1 MLIRSAKE
9 DVKYVMHSREEIAAR
24 VRELGREL
32 TEKFGD
38 KKPLMLCV
46 LRGAAF
52 FFTDLCKEMDCL
64 MDMDFISASSYFKG
78 TKSTGTVHLVKD
90 TDINME
96 GRHVIVVEDI
106 IDSGLTLEYLVK
118 LFLTRNPASVTTVSL
133 LDKEVDKPE
142 RFLRGLLPQS
152 ALHRRPQGRV
162 LPIGGFHASI
172 KRPHQ
177 KRGQDSARQHRQGG
191 RLSEPPGRLRLYG
204 PAGG

>member
-78 TKSTGTVHLVKD
+78 TKATGTVHLVKD

-106 IDSGLTLEYLVK
+106 IDSGLTLEYL
-118 LFLTRNPASVTTVSL
+118 NSW
-133 LDKEVDKPE
+133 
-142 RFLRGLLPQS
+142 
-152 ALHRRPQGRV
+152 
-162 LPIGGFHASI
+162 
-172 KRPHQ
+172 
-177 KRGQDSARQHRQGG
+177 
-191 RLSEPPGRLRLYG
+191 
-204 PAGG
+204 AGT

>member
-9 DVKYVMHSREEIAAR
+9 DVKYVMHSREQIAAR

-32 TEKFGD
+32 TEKFGA

-52 FFTDLCKEMDCL
+52 FFTDLCREMDCL

-118 LFLTRNPASVTTVSL
+118 LFQTRNPASVTTVSL
-133 LDKEVDKPE
+133 LDKVVDKPE
-142 RFLRGLLPQS
+142 RFQVDYYGFKIPDEFVIGYGLDYADYYRNLPYI
-152 ALHRRPQGRV
+152 GV
-162 LPIGGFHASI
+162 L
-172 KRPHQ
+172 KEECYQ
-177 KRGQDSARQHRQGG
+177 
-191 RLSEPPGRLRLYG
+191 
-204 PAGG
+204 